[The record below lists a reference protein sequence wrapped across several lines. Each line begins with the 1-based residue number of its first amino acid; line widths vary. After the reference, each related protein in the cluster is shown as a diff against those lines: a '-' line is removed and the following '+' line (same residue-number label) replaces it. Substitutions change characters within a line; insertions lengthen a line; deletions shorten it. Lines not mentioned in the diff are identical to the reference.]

1 MDPEWDQPASTLE
14 FEDSMV
20 RIHESL
26 EMEIPE
32 WLQH

>member
-1 MDPEWDQPASTLE
+1 MDDDGMSVSA
-14 FEDSMV
+14 FEDAMV